1 MVRNNHLK
9 STYGTNPFLTFQT
22 KQMIFKRYYSYSN
35 SDTELLSELT
45 PVSILTLSGL
55 NKDTIKPYRDIL
67 KNKGGIYSFKNTVN
81 GKQYIGSAKDFYIRC
96 IEHIENK
103 KSNSALQA
111 AFIKYGIEKFNFVIY
126 EYFTFESKIISSKA
140 LTELETTYIKKFD
153 FNTLYNFKAS
163 ATSSLGYKHT
173 EEARLKMVEFYK
185 DKNNHPM
192 FGKKHTSEAL
202 ALISK
207 PSELNPMFG
216 KKHSEKTKSLIS
228 KSMSKYTLGVGIYD
242 LNDNLISKFNNNTE
256 LAKHLNI
263 SKVTVGKYLNK
274 GLIYKNIYRF
284 KIIQT

>member
-1 MVRNNHLK
+1 
-9 STYGTNPFLTFQT
+9 
-22 KQMIFKRYYSYSN
+22 MIFKRYYSYSN

-140 LTELETTYIKKFD
+140 LTELETTYIKNSILILFII
-153 FNTLYNFKAS
+153 
-163 ATSSLGYKHT
+163 
-173 EEARLKMVEFYK
+173 LKLV
-185 DKNNHPM
+185 
-192 FGKKHTSEAL
+192 L
-202 ALISK
+202 Q
-207 PSELNPMFG
+207 
-216 KKHSEKTKSLIS
+216 
-228 KSMSKYTLGVGIYD
+228 V
-242 LNDNLISKFNNNTE
+242 
-256 LAKHLNI
+256 
-263 SKVTVGKYLNK
+263 
-274 GLIYKNIYRF
+274 R
-284 KIIQT
+284 